1 MGFFCG
7 LMKFEI
13 YFGMPD
19 IPDIYIWVNTVGAA
33 VKPMHHENL

>member
-1 MGFFCG
+1 MVFCG

-19 IPDIYIWVNTVGAA
+19 IPDIYIYIYIFTYIYIYLG
-33 VKPMHHENL
+33 K

>member
-1 MGFFCG
+1 MFFFCG

-19 IPDIYIWVNTVGAA
+19 ITDIYIWVNSRCCGQA
-33 VKPMHHENL
+33 

>member
-1 MGFFCG
+1 MVFCG

-19 IPDIYIWVNTVGAA
+19 IPDIYIYIYIYIYMG
-33 VKPMHHENL
+33 K